1 MCCQFVLLDEP
12 TSGVDPEARRQMW
25 DILQI
30 ERSGRTIILSTHYME
45 EADVLADRIAIM
57 ADGKLQCCGS
67 AMFLK
72 NAYGLLYKFMLK
84 YY

>member
-1 MCCQFVLLDEP
+1 
-12 TSGVDPEARRQMW
+12 MW

-30 ERSGRTIILSTHYME
+30 ERTGRTIILSTHYMD

-72 NAYGLLYKFMLK
+72 NVYGLYAFVLK
-84 YY
+84 LDIWGRAPREAAQGRKSGWGDNLGG